1 MGILAQNKETW
12 SMKAKNWLLLS
23 GLALSGLVWN
33 GCYTQIARP
42 SLEEDEDTQV
52 AATAGEESGE
62 ATRDQESDESY
73 TDDRHVTNVYV
84 YDDFRWGWRRP
95 YWAYSSRY
103 GYRYPRSR
111 FYVSVGFGYY
121 DPYDS
126 WGWCGTPWSWCD
138 PWDSYYGGYW
148 GPYSGWH
155 PSYYDPFYYPR
166 GVYRDRVADQRKR
179 TITRRGSTPADD
191 NSGNSGTYATG
202 GSRGSLARPVA
213 GTYARGDDGRYRRV
227 RRPDGTGTTPGS
239 TTEATNVIDRDNG
252 NTSDS
257 GRRTVRRTS
266 GEGGD
271 KTVARRPGNDGNS
284 SGGYRGSD
292 RRGRKEPAS
301 DGGNTERRGSGGSSG
316 SGGSVS
322 RPSGSSGQSSPPPKT
337 GGSSG
342 NSGSSE
348 RRRRN

>member
-1 MGILAQNKETW
+1 
-12 SMKAKNWLLLS
+12 LLS

-42 SLEEDEDTQV
+42 DQEEDTQV
-52 AATAGEESGE
+52 AEAADEESSD
-62 ATRDQESDESY
+62 ATRDREAEEGY

-84 YDDFRWGWRRP
+84 YDDFRWGWGWRRP

-103 GYRYPRSR
+103 GYRYPRSG
-111 FYVSVGFGYY
+111 FYFSAGFGYY

-138 PWDSYYGGYW
+138 PWDSYYGGSW
-148 GPYSGWH
+148 GGWR
-155 PSYYDPFYYPR
+155 PYYDPVYYPR
-166 GVYRDRVADQRKR
+166 HVTRDRVADQRKR

-191 NSGNSGTYATG
+191 NSGSAGTYAGG
-202 GSRGSLARPVA
+202 GSRGSLARPVS
-213 GTYARGDDGRYRRV
+213 GTYARGDDGSYRRV
-227 RRPDGTGTTPGS
+227 RRTD
-239 TTEATNVIDRDNG
+239 ATNNGRGTEPTTVIDRGNDNS
-252 NTSDS
+252 NDS
-257 GRRTVRRTS
+257 GRRTVRRTTND
-266 GEGGD
+266 GGD
-271 KTVARRPGNDGNS
+271 KTVVRRPSNDGNS
-284 SGGYRGSD
+284 SGGSD

-301 DGGNTERRGSGGSSG
+301 NGGNTERRGSNGSSG
-316 SGGSVS
+316 SGGNVS
-322 RPSGSSGQSSPPPKT
+322 RPSGSSGQSAPPPSS